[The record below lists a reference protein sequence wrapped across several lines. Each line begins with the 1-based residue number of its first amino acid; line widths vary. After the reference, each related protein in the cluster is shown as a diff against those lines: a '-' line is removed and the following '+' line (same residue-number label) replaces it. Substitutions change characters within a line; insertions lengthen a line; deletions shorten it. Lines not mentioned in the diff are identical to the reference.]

1 MKGAYIMILT
11 EGQLKAVEIALDK
24 YKKREKYVVISGY
37 AGTGKTTAIKH
48 LIPSLGVD
56 EDDVVYTA
64 FTGKACEVMKKK
76 GNKNVSTLHKL
87 LFKSYLKADGTYARQ
102 VVDYI
107 DYKIVVVDECSMVP
121 MQFRQILEHMPNI
134 FIIYLGDDAQLPP
147 IKKEDDNHLLD
158 APDAKL
164 TQIMRQAEGN
174 DIIDIATAIRQG
186 EQLSYYN
193 GKDAKILRKNE
204 LNEGM
209 LLWADI
215 IICATNRTRAFL
227 NKEVRRIKG
236 YTGDIVEGEKI
247 ICLRNNW
254 DITTPIEE
262 APLIN
267 GMIGYAH
274 NILESGINF
283 PRYLGG
289 RVDTFNL
296 EVETESGE
304 YFNPISI
311 DKQCFLT
318 NTPTLTP
325 QMKYKVLKNKEWKGY
340 LPEEMTYGYA
350 ITCWKAQGSQWDKV
364 LLYEEGFPYEEEL
377 RQRFLY
383 TAVTRA
389 ADKLVILK

>member
-1 MKGAYIMILT
+1 MALT
-11 EGQLKAVEIALDK
+11 EEQAKAVEMAKRMYHNKDK
-24 YKKREKYVVISGY
+24 YIVISGY
-37 AGTGKTTAIKH
+37 AGTGKSFTIRY
-48 LIPSLGVD
+48 LIDALQIPESA
-56 EDDVVYTA
+56 VVFTA

-121 MQFRQILEHMPNI
+121 MQFREILENMPDI

-158 APDAKL
+158 APNAKL

-186 EQLSYYN
+186 ERLNYYN
-193 GKDAKILRKNE
+193 GKDAKILRKSE

-236 YTGDIVEGEKI
+236 YKGDIVEGEKI

-254 DITTPIEE
+254 DIITPVEKV
-262 APLIN
+262 PLIN

-274 NILESGINF
+274 NISEGGVSF

-289 RVDTFNL
+289 RIDTFNL
-296 EVETESGE
+296 EVETESRE

-318 NTPTLTP
+318 NTPALTP
-325 QMKYKVLKNKEWKGY
+325 QMKYKVLHNKEWRGY

-364 LLYEEGFPYEEEL
+364 LLYEEDFPYEEEL

-389 ADKLVILK
+389 ADKLVILR